1 MTERDSTPV
10 VKPGKPNSASV
21 GKKRTT
27 PATTPGTTPAKKK
40 REKPKKPHKDFPL
53 FPHDSGQWAKKVRG
67 KLFYFG
73 SDSKAAL
80 ERWLREKDDLLAG
93 RTPRAFDANALTVK
107 RLCDLFLESREAKI
121 DTGEITKRHWDDLKK
136 DATILADIL
145 GREAAVEQL
154 RPDDFRKLRSKLGK
168 GIGLTTLQ
176 GRMARTRAIFNYASK
191 NGLLELNMNKLWGT
205 EFDKPGRAAMSK
217 QSDHEQL
224 FTRDEV
230 LTLLEHASEQMKAMI
245 LIGINC
251 GYGNTDCALIE
262 QTDIAGEWITRK
274 RQKTGKRRR
283 TNLWTETQKAIG
295 DALAAKPANKDEA
308 DSGKLFITK
317 YGNNWVPTSNAN
329 PVSQEF
335 GKVARAAKIT
345 GKGKSFYTLRHTFQT
360 IGDETKDFIAV
371 STLMGHVD
379 ASISGHY
386 REKISDERLKAV
398 TDHIHDWLFGASKGG
413 AK

>member
-1 MTERDSTPV
+1 MTERDSTSV
-10 VKPGKPNSASV
+10 AKPGKPNSASV

-27 PATTPGTTPAKKK
+27 PGTTPGTTPAKKT

-93 RTPRAFDANALTVK
+93 KTPRAFDANALTVK
-107 RLCDLFLESREAKI
+107 SLCDLFLESRESKI
-121 DTGEITKRHWDDLKK
+121 ATGEITQRHWDDLKK
-136 DATILADIL
+136 EAIGLADIL
-145 GREAAVEQL
+145 GRGAAVEQL
-154 RPDDFRKLRSKLGK
+154 RPDDFRKMRSKLGK
-168 GIGLTTLQ
+168 GVGLTTLD
-176 GRMARTRAIFNYASK
+176 GRVARIRAIFNYASK
-191 NGLLELNMNKLWGT
+191 NGLLEINLNKLWGT
-205 EFDKPGRAAMSK
+205 EFNKPGRAAMSK
-217 QSDHEQL
+217 QSDIEQL
-224 FTRDEV
+224 FSRDEV
-230 LTLLEHASEQMKAMI
+230 LKLLEHAGEQMKAMI

-251 GYGNTDCALIE
+251 GYGNTDAAMIE
-262 QTDIAGEWITRK
+262 QSDIAGEWITRK

-283 TNLWTETQKAIG
+283 TNLWLETREAIAN
-295 DALAAKPANKDEA
+295 ALAVRPSHKDEA
-308 DSGKLFITK
+308 DADKLFVTK
-317 YGNNWVPTSNAN
+317 YGNNWIPTSNAN

-360 IGDETKDFIAV
+360 IGDETKDFVAV

-398 TDHIHDWLFGASKGG
+398 TDHIHDWLFGAAKVG
-413 AK
+413 AV